1 MTQESS
7 ETLAC
12 DDRRAAGE
20 KATARRKR
28 VKLTPMGVL
37 EILMWGAGAGAI
49 LGFWLWQRGADLPA
63 SGNATT
69 WGHGPTVAFQ
79 KAGPEMTVSVKLE
92 LRDERFRAAT
102 EQSSLWIA
110 DPPTTG
116 SASLAPTVPDLTP
129 LNHTRAPSSET
140 SEVVVPRADEAV
152 ATGWMKNQID
162 EAEQPAESAKND
174 QHDRGLVVARLE
186 LTSASAGQG
195 ATDGDEATEPQIS
208 FPPEPPLL
216 DLFGLP
222 QFEIASDFVEALTL
236 EFAQESGST
245 RTLERPSIT
254 QAEPLQVIVPEIEV
268 ALTDLKGP
276 AERSSPEL
284 QFPAAES
291 PLTLSSAPS
300 SVDRDSL
307 VTRGEAAL
315 ARGDIS
321 AARLFFGRAASD
333 GDARGARGMAR
344 TFDPETF
351 RKLRGMGIRPDLDE
365 AARWYARSDLLQA
378 VASAR

>member
-1 MTQESS
+1 MTQELSK
-7 ETLAC
+7 TFAC
-12 DDRRAAGE
+12 DDRRAVGE

-37 EILMWGAGAGAI
+37 EILMWCAGAGAI

-69 WGHGPTVAFQ
+69 RRHGPTVAFPN
-79 KAGPEMTVSVKLE
+79 AGTGMPVGVKLE
-92 LRDERFRAAT
+92 RWDERFRAAT
-102 EQSSLWIA
+102 EPSVLWSA

-116 SASLAPTVPDLTP
+116 SASLARTFPDLTP
-129 LNHTRAPSSET
+129 LNHTRAPSPET
-140 SEVVVPRADEAV
+140 SEAIVPRADEAV

-162 EAEQPAESAKND
+162 EAEQPAEPAKNG
-174 QHDRGLVVARLE
+174 QHDRGLVVSRLE
-186 LTSASAGQG
+186 RTSALAGQE
-195 ATDGDEATEPQIS
+195 ATDGDGATQPQIS

-222 QFEIASDFVEALTL
+222 QFEIASDFFEAG
-236 EFAQESGST
+236 AAPA
-245 RTLERPSIT
+245 LERPLIT
-254 QAEPLQVIVPEIEV
+254 PPLAIVPEIEV
-268 ALTDLKGP
+268 VLTDLEDP
-276 AERSSPEL
+276 ADRSSPEL
-284 QFPAAES
+284 QSRAAEPPS
-291 PLTLSSAPS
+291 TLSSAAS

-315 ARGDIS
+315 ARGDLS
-321 AARLFFGRAASD
+321 AARLFFGRAAVD

-351 RKLRGMGIRPDLDE
+351 RKLRVIGIRSDPDE

-378 VASAR
+378 VASAH

>member
-1 MTQESS
+1 VTQELPK
-7 ETLAC
+7 TFAC

-37 EILMWGAGAGAI
+37 EILMWCAGAGAI

-63 SGNATT
+63 SGNAITQR
-69 WGHGPTVAFQ
+69 HSPTVAFP
-79 KAGPEMTVSVKLE
+79 KAGTEMPAGVKLE
-92 LRDERFRAAT
+92 LWDEQFTAAT
-102 EQSSLWIA
+102 EQSVLWNA
-110 DPPTTG
+110 DPLSTG

-129 LNHTRAPSSET
+129 LNHKRAPSPET
-140 SEVVVPRADEAV
+140 SEAVVPRADEAV
-152 ATGWMKNQID
+152 ATGWMKNQEE
-162 EAEQPAESAKND
+162 EAEQPAESANND
-174 QHDRGLVVARLE
+174 QNDGGLVVARLE
-186 LTSASAGQG
+186 VTSTSAGQG
-195 ATDGDEATEPQIS
+195 ATDRDAATEPQIS
-208 FPPEPPLL
+208 FAPEPPHL

-222 QFEIASDFVEALTL
+222 QFETTSHFVEPGATP
-236 EFAQESGST
+236 A
-245 RTLERPSIT
+245 LERPLIT
-254 QAEPLQVIVPEIEV
+254 GAEPPLVIVPETEV
-268 ALTDLKGP
+268 VLPDLKDP
-276 AERSSPEL
+276 ADRSSPEL
-284 QFPAAES
+284 QSQAAES
-291 PLTLSSAPS
+291 PSTIDSAPS

-315 ARGDIS
+315 ARGDLA
-321 AARLFFGRAASD
+321 AARLFFGRAAVE

-351 RKLRGMGIRPDLDE
+351 RKLRVIGIRSDPDE

>member
-1 MTQESS
+1 VTQELPK
-7 ETLAC
+7 TFAC

-37 EILMWGAGAGAI
+37 EILMWCAGAGAI

-63 SGNATT
+63 SGNAITQR
-69 WGHGPTVAFQ
+69 HSPTVAFP
-79 KAGPEMTVSVKLE
+79 KAGTEMPAGVKLE
-92 LRDERFRAAT
+92 LWDEQFRAAT
-102 EQSSLWIA
+102 EQSVLWNA
-110 DPPTTG
+110 DPLSTG

-129 LNHTRAPSSET
+129 LNHKRAPSPET
-140 SEVVVPRADEAV
+140 SEAVVPRADEAV
-152 ATGWMKNQID
+152 ATGWMKNQEE
-162 EAEQPAESAKND
+162 EAEQPAESANND
-174 QHDRGLVVARLE
+174 QNDGGLVVARLE
-186 LTSASAGQG
+186 VTSTSAGQG
-195 ATDGDEATEPQIS
+195 ATDRDAATEPQIS
-208 FPPEPPLL
+208 FAPEPPHL

-222 QFEIASDFVEALTL
+222 QFETTSHFVEPGATP
-236 EFAQESGST
+236 A
-245 RTLERPSIT
+245 LERPLIT
-254 QAEPLQVIVPEIEV
+254 GAEPPLVIVPETEV
-268 ALTDLKGP
+268 VLPDLKDP
-276 AERSSPEL
+276 ADRSSPEL
-284 QFPAAES
+284 QSQAAES
-291 PLTLSSAPS
+291 PSTIDSAPS

-315 ARGDIS
+315 ARGDLA
-321 AARLFFGRAASD
+321 AARLFFGRAAVE

-351 RKLRGMGIRPDLDE
+351 RKLRVIGIRSDPDE

>member
-1 MTQESS
+1 VTQELPK
-7 ETLAC
+7 TFAC

-37 EILMWGAGAGAI
+37 EILMWCAGAGAI

-63 SGNATT
+63 SGNAITQR
-69 WGHGPTVAFQ
+69 HSPTVAFP
-79 KAGPEMTVSVKLE
+79 KAGTEMPAGVKLE
-92 LRDERFRAAT
+92 LWDEQFRAAT
-102 EQSSLWIA
+102 EQSVLWNA
-110 DPPTTG
+110 DPLSTG

-129 LNHTRAPSSET
+129 LNHMRAPSPET
-140 SEVVVPRADEAV
+140 SEAVVPRADEAV
-152 ATGWMKNQID
+152 ATGWMKNQEE
-162 EAEQPAESAKND
+162 EAEQPAESANND
-174 QHDRGLVVARLE
+174 QNDRGLVVARLE
-186 LTSASAGQG
+186 VTSTSAGQG
-195 ATDGDEATEPQIS
+195 ATDRDAATEPQIS
-208 FPPEPPLL
+208 FAPEPPLL

-222 QFEIASDFVEALTL
+222 QFETTSHFVEPGATP
-236 EFAQESGST
+236 A
-245 RTLERPSIT
+245 LERPLIT
-254 QAEPLQVIVPEIEV
+254 GAEPPLVIVPETEV
-268 ALTDLKGP
+268 VLPDLKDP
-276 AERSSPEL
+276 ADRSSPEL
-284 QFPAAES
+284 QSPAAE
-291 PLTLSSAPS
+291 PALTLSSAPS

-315 ARGDIS
+315 ARGDLS
-321 AARLFFGRAASD
+321 AARLFFGRAAVD

-351 RKLRGMGIRPDLDE
+351 RKLRVIGIRPDPDE

>member
-1 MTQESS
+1 MTQELS
-7 ETLAC
+7 ETFAC

-37 EILMWGAGAGAI
+37 EILMWCAGAGAI

-69 WGHGPTVAFQ
+69 RRHGPTVAFP
-79 KAGPEMTVSVKLE
+79 KAGPEMPVSVKLE
-92 LRDERFRAAT
+92 LWDEPFRTAT
-102 EQSSLWIA
+102 EQSALWNA

-152 ATGWMKNQID
+152 ATGWRKNQID
-162 EAEQPAESAKND
+162 EAEQPAESANND

-186 LTSASAGQG
+186 LTSASAGQE
-195 ATDGDEATEPQIS
+195 ATDGDGATEPQIS

-222 QFEIASDFVEALTL
+222 QFETASDFVEAFTL

-245 RTLERPSIT
+245 RTLERPLIT
-254 QAEPLQVIVPEIEV
+254 QAEPLQVFVPEIEV

-284 QFPAAES
+284 QSRAAEPPS
-291 PLTLSSAPS
+291 TLSSAPS

-315 ARGDIS
+315 ARGDL
-321 AARLFFGRAASD
+321 AGARLLFGRAAVD

-351 RKLRGMGIRPDLDE
+351 RKLRVIGIRPDPDE